1 MRSSRASV
9 VGLVGVGLLL
19 AVAFLGLSRSL
30 LAAAP
35 IATGRVPGP
44 VWREGQRLVFAAA
57 DRQVITPE
65 ALAEPNGVPI
75 AGQMAANAAPAS
87 GVSVSLRRY
96 KGDAEVGVL
105 TTTTSVTGFYQ
116 FANPPVPPTGWTYY
130 VAFGPNTSN
139 SAYVHAW
146 ASQDIFGYTSTF
158 TLPVNVG
165 VINLADTL
173 LLAPAPGSTVS
184 FPVTFRWTARTTTT
198 DNYYIYLREP
208 GAAESIG
215 PGYPVGYTDTVT
227 INDPSF
233 FTELQP
239 GHAYEWFVGINDS
252 RTVSSYGRS
261 FEARPIT
268 FSFVQVASPTV
279 TRTAVPPSA
288 TPTATS
294 TPTRTAT
301 APPATR
307 TPTRTATV
315 PAPTRTPTRTA
326 TVSAATFTPT
336 QTATPTSTN
345 PPPTGTPTT
354 TPTRGPT
361 MGEYGLFIP
370 YILQNTKGGG
380 DTGP

>member
-1 MRSSRASV
+1 MRSSRGSV

-35 IATGRVPGP
+35 TEPARVPGP
-44 VWREGQRLVFAAA
+44 VWREGQRFVFGVA
-57 DRQVITPE
+57 DRQLMAPE

-75 AGQMAANAAPAS
+75 AGQMVANAAPAS

-96 KGDAEVGVL
+96 KGTADVGVL

-130 VAFGPNTSN
+130 VAFGPNISN

-158 TLPVNVG
+158 TLPINVG
-165 VINLADTL
+165 VINLADTP
-173 LLAPAPGSTVS
+173 LLAPAPGATAS
-184 FPVTFRWTARTTTT
+184 FPVTFRWTARATTT
-198 DNYYIYLREP
+198 DNYYVYLREP

-215 PGYPVGYTDTVT
+215 PGYPVGYTDSVT

-233 FTELQP
+233 FTALQP
-239 GHAYEWFVGINDS
+239 GRPYEWYIGINDS
-252 RTVSSYGRS
+252 RATSSYGRS

-268 FSFVQVASPTV
+268 FSFAQVATPTV
-279 TRTAVPPSA
+279 TRTAAPPSA
-288 TPTATS
+288 TPTATRTATRTATVPAQTR

-301 APPATR
+301 APAATR
-307 TPTRTATV
+307 TPTLT
-315 PAPTRTPTRTA
+315 
-326 TVSAATFTPT
+326 S
-336 QTATPTSTN
+336 TPTSTN
-345 PPPTGTPTT
+345 PPPTATPTT

-361 MGEYGLFIP
+361 IGDYALYLP